1 MCTSSGKLKGF
12 SHTPVHPAPLW
23 FAHINLLTDLSLL
36 VLNSLDAIASIIFFG
51 KLFCCL
57 IDLLLILFS
66 II

>member
-1 MCTSSGKLKGF
+1 MCISSGTLTGF
-12 SHTPVHPAPLW
+12 SHTLVHLAPLW
-23 FAHINLLTDLSLL
+23 FVHINLLTDLSLL
-36 VLNSLDAIASIIFFG
+36 ILNSLDAIASITFFG